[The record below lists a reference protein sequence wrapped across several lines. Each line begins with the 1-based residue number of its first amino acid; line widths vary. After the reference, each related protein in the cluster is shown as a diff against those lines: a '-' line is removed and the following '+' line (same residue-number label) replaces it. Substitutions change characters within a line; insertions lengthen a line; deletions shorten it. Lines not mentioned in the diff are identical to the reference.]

1 MAEVDD
7 VLETAKTLGSSTGG
21 TLQNVA
27 AAAGSGAAI
36 GTAIFPGIGTAIGA
50 AIGVAAKFVGIQG
63 KTQTYTWEEAN
74 ELTRTLAQSIA
85 KEVQTKLS
93 PTQFDA
99 LAKDLPYYAA
109 NYIETSGA
117 WDQAAALSM
126 ANQIRT
132 DTPWDA
138 VPYEIV
144 WQSIWRVLMWITQ
157 QCDRARPEE
166 LNKFWTYYLDKTLVY
181 KVTTTGYDDY
191 VISLPSTGNAPG
203 TTGTPSTTS
212 TTTTTGTSS
221 TTNAAKK
228 VTSGTVSLFVPIL
241 AVALIALFVIWG
253 KN

>member
-7 VLETAKTLGSSTGG
+7 VLAKAKDLGNASGG

-27 AAAGSGAAI
+27 AAAVSGAAI

-50 AIGVAAKFVGIQG
+50 AIGLAVKFVGIQG

-74 ELTRTLAQSIA
+74 ELTRSLAQTIA
-85 KEVQTKLS
+85 KEVQAKLS

-117 WDQAAALSM
+117 WNQGNADSM
-126 ANQIRT
+126 AQDIRT
-132 DTPWDA
+132 STPFDGL
-138 VPYEIV
+138 PYEMV
-144 WQSIWRVLMWITQ
+144 WQTIWRVLMWITQ

-166 LNKFWTYYLDKTLVY
+166 LNKFWTYYLDKILVY

-191 VISLPSTGNAPG
+191 VITLPSTGTGA
-203 TTGTPSTTS
+203 GTPSTTGGAS
-212 TTTTTGTSS
+212 STGTAS
-221 TTNAAKK
+221 TTNAGKS
-228 VTSGTVSLFVPIL
+228 VTSGTVSLFVPIA

-253 KN
+253 KT